1 MVVDVMRW
9 MPKPSIRTLVGV
21 AALAAGIALY
31 RRSHATTAMTSPK
44 GSANGHTRRSGLFG
58 KSLTTA
64 LNVFSSG
71 ATNGVQT
78 LIVAGASVP
87 ELLFVLEPLV
97 VDADDFFELP
107 QPLAVSTS
115 ASSSRTVPSTRFIRP
130 PPIWLGFRTRF

>member
-1 MVVDVMRW
+1 MYGPR
-9 MPKPSIRTLVGV
+9 SIHAPLGQKAPVLSEEKDWATSGALPPRIAATILSSLVPPTTFTWTPGW
-21 AALAAGIALY
+21 AA
-31 RRSHATTAMTSPK
+31 S
-44 GSANGHTRRSGLFG
+44 